1 MANTHKPLH
10 ARAHITALKENTLLA
25 EVIFFQ
31 ACSVV
36 SGDSQSLSPP
46 ISSKL
51 EFPRFENP
59 VSDLLVLL
67 GTGRGAKTSWLTDLA
82 QTSCLIF
89 ALCYVLPLNQ
99 FPETG
104 N

>member
-1 MANTHKPLH
+1 MLVL
-10 ARAHITALKENTLLA
+10 ILTALKETTLLA
-25 EVIFFQ
+25 EVIFQ

-59 VSDLLVLL
+59 VSDLFMLL